1 MNDIQKT
8 LAEAKGD
15 IINMSAG
22 NPVILPELEH
32 FWREKTREVVESQDF
47 WEIVGRYWSTKW
59 YGPLLES
66 AVKFAN
72 THYTQVSWWWLQE
85 IGKRSEENILVT
97 SGSQSFYFFAICN
110 PLYFLCEKNTLY
122 FSYIFQSVF
131 NFLEGVFLVSQLL
144 FFCAVFFSFFSLVLL
159 YLFIHG
165 SGVGNP

>member
-1 MNDIQKT
+1 MLKLVN
-8 LAEAKGD
+8 
-15 IINMSAG
+15 S
-22 NPVILPELEH
+22 NPTRVICLW
-32 FWREKTREVVESQDF
+32 FFFSRTRESTEYTVLAHIGVWVKPKWISALFVVTF
-47 WEIVGRYWSTKW
+47 NNTIVLRYSVLWS
-59 YGPLLES
+59 
-66 AVKFAN
+66 
-72 THYTQVSWWWLQE
+72 
-85 IGKRSEENILVT
+85 
-97 SGSQSFYFFAICN
+97 SFYFFAICN